1 MTPRLTIS
9 KIEDHEGN
17 GRCSAC
23 DREGLRWICTLSDST
38 TVGTECAKKLVGYKP
53 APKQYQWVADFAP
66 GAEHN
71 DHGVVY
77 VMWQHKSGN
86 ATRETR
92 NGHLST
98 VGGVGADWDRLGWA
112 Y

>member
-1 MTPRLTIS
+1 MTPRLTIT

-66 GAEHN
+66 VAEHV
-71 DHGVVY
+71 DGGSVFVL
-77 VMWQHKSGN
+77 WQHKQGT
-86 ATRETR
+86 ATRETCD
-92 NGHLST
+92 GHLSS
-98 VGGVGADWDRLGWA
+98 VGGVRQEWTRRGWA
-112 Y
+112 A